1 MRLTKSLVRM
11 VAATLLIA
19 LMMSVMAPALAASY
33 PYDTVSMDDVNLRKR
48 ASSSAVVL
56 GKIKAGDPIRV
67 LGKTGD
73 WYKVEYRGETGYAMC
88 VYVDGLDSSPDP
100 SPDPSIQLNPPLA
113 ISTYPY
119 DTTVAGKVKMRKK
132 AVADADVIRTLLPG
146 ASVEVIDVDENG
158 FAKIKHEGKT
168 GYVVAGYLNLADI
181 PLPTPTPAPTVRP
194 EAVKYT
200 AVASGDANVH
210 VKTLQEALIELGYL
224 QEGEADGKF
233 GGKTTT
239 ALKLFQKR
247 NGLEQTGEAD
257 QELQYLLYEGK
268 PKNKQGYRKVIKTCA
283 PVGQPYIRKESRG
296 EAVRRAQLQL
306 EELGYYT
313 DEITG
318 VNDKATQA
326 AIKAFEAKHGL
337 MQDGE
342 LDPADQ
348 NVLFGASVLTASAV
362 VTPSPSPTPALPAG
376 IVRPDDQSEDALKV
390 QTRLKELGYYNGKLD
405 GKFGS
410 GSVSAMKAFQKANGL
425 DPDGICGIKTRAV
438 LFAAHPV
445 YATPTA
451 TPAPGNE
458 EDTNVTLAGGYPV
471 ITKENVV
478 LIMAGT
484 RGDTVLQMQKRLQEL
499 GYYSSRLDG
508 VCLSDD
514 LTAIRNFQS
523 ANGLKVDGKAGY
535 DTQLKLYSDDAV
547 RGNAVV
553 TTATTLRVGSEGQDV
568 VNLQNRLIALGYL
581 TGAADGKFGSD
592 TRNALIAF
600 QKANGLVR
608 DGVAGSKTLAALEST
623 SVVSNKVETSTTLRV
638 GSVSAAVESLQNRLI
653 ALGYLSGKAD
663 GIFGTK
669 TSLAVISFQKANGL
683 KADGIA
689 GSKTLNLINKT
700 SATSSSGTQSST
712 GALNITS
719 GSISASSVRYANWYN
734 EVRAKARTYPNAT
747 VYDFTNGISWHV
759 NIFSN
764 GAHADAEP
772 ITAEDTAN
780 MNRAFGG
787 KTTWTPKAVW
797 VVFSDGSVYLAST
810 HNTPHEVYHIKNNNF
825 PGHLCIHFPRTMSQV
840 QSIGPYATSH
850 QKAID
855 LGWEATLKRAGK

>member
-11 VAATLLIA
+11 AAAVLLITLLTG
-19 LMMSVMAPALAASY
+19 VMAPALAAAY

-48 ASSSAVVL
+48 ASSSAIVL
-56 GKIKAGDPIRV
+56 AKIKAGDPVRV

-73 WYKVEYRGETGYAMC
+73 WYKVEYQKKTGYAMC
-88 VYVDGLDSSPDP
+88 IYIDGLDPSPDP
-100 SPDPSIQLNPPLA
+100 SPDPAIQLNPPVA

-132 AVADADVIRTLLPG
+132 AVADAAVIRTLLPG
-146 ASVEVIDVDENG
+146 VPVEVIDVDENG

-181 PLPTPTPAPTVRP
+181 PLPTPTPGPTVRP
-194 EAVKYT
+194 EATKYT
-200 AVASGDANVH
+200 SVKSGDANTT

-224 QEGEADGKF
+224 AEKEADGKF
-233 GGKTTT
+233 GSKTET

-247 NGLEQTGEAD
+247 NGLEQTGVAD

-283 PVGQPYIRKESRG
+283 PVGQPYIREESRG
-296 EAVRRAQLQL
+296 EAVRRAQQQL

-313 DEITG
+313 EKITG

-348 NVLFGASVLTASAV
+348 NILYGASVLTASAV
-362 VTPSPSPTPALPAG
+362 VTPSPSPTPAPPAG

-410 GSVSAMKAFQKANGL
+410 GSVNALKAFQKANGL
-425 DPDGICGIKTRAV
+425 DDDGVCGIKTRAI

-445 YATPTA
+445 YAKPTA
-451 TPAPGNE
+451 TPAPGSE

-484 RGDTVLQMQKRLQEL
+484 RGDVVLQLQKRLQEL

-514 LTAIRNFQS
+514 ITAIRNFQK

-535 DTQLKLYSDDAV
+535 DTQTKLYSSEAV

-553 TTATTLRVGSEGQDV
+553 TTSSTLRVGSEGQEV

-581 TGAADGKFGSD
+581 TGAADGKFGSN
-592 TRNALIAF
+592 TRTALIAF

-608 DGVAGSKTLAALEST
+608 DGVAGSKTLAALESS
-623 SVVSNKVETSTTLRV
+623 SVVTNKVQTGTTLRM
-638 GSVSAAVESLQNRLI
+638 GSVSTAVQSLQNRLI
-653 ALGYLSGKAD
+653 ALGYLTGKAD

-669 TSLAVISFQKANGL
+669 TSLAVINFQKANGL

-689 GSKTLNLINKT
+689 GSKTLNLLNKT
-700 SATSSSGTQSST
+700 GAVSASGSQSST
-712 GALNITS
+712 GALDITS
-719 GSISASSVRYANWYN
+719 GSISASSVKYANWYN

>member
-1 MRLTKSLVRM
+1 M
-11 VAATLLIA
+11 VAATLVLV
-19 LMMSVMAPALAASY
+19 LVFGLMAPALAAAY
-33 PYDTVSMDDVNLRKR
+33 PYDTVSLDDVNLRKR
-48 ASSSAVVL
+48 ASSNSVVL
-56 GKIKAGDPIRV
+56 AKISAGDPIRV

-73 WYKVEYRGETGYAMC
+73 WYKIEYQGETGYAMR
-88 VYVDGLDSSPDP
+88 VYVDGLDPSPDP
-100 SPDPSIQLNPPLA
+100 SPDPGIQLNPPAA

-168 GYVVAGYLNLADI
+168 GYCVAGYLNLANI
-181 PLPTPTPAPTVRP
+181 PLPTPTPGPTVRP
-194 EAVKYT
+194 EAEKYT
-200 AVASGDANVH
+200 SVALGDANVT
-210 VKTLQEALIELGYL
+210 VETLQLALIELGYL
-224 QEGEADGKF
+224 AEGEADGKF
-233 GGKTTT
+233 GGKTET
-239 ALKLFQKR
+239 ALKLFEKR
-247 NGLEQTGEAD
+247 NGLTQDGVAD

-283 PVGQPYIRKESRG
+283 PVGTPYIREESRG
-296 EAVRRAQLQL
+296 EAVRRAQQRLN
-306 EELGYYT
+306 ELGYYS

-318 VNDKATQA
+318 INDKATQA

-348 NVLFGASVLTASAV
+348 NVLYGASALTASAV
-362 VTPSPSPTPALPAG
+362 VTPSPSPTPAPPFD
-376 IVRPDDQSEDALKV
+376 IVRPGDRSDDALKV
-390 QTRLKELGYYNGKLD
+390 QERLKELGYYNGKLD
-405 GKFGS
+405 GSFGT
-410 GSVSAMKAFQKANGL
+410 GSVNALKAFQKANGL
-425 DPDGICGIKTRAV
+425 DPDGVCGIKTRAI

-451 TPAPGNE
+451 TPSPSSE
-458 EDTNVTLAGGYPV
+458 EEENVTTAGGYPE
-471 ITKENVV
+471 ITEENVV
-478 LIMAGT
+478 LITAGS
-484 RGDTVLQMQKRLQEL
+484 RGDMVLQLQKRLQEL

-514 LTAIRNFQS
+514 ITAIRSFQS

-535 DTQLKLYSDDAV
+535 DTQKKLYSDDAI

-553 TTATTLRVGSEGQDV
+553 TTSSTLRYGSEGPEV
-568 VNLQNRLIALGYL
+568 VSLQNRLIALGYL
-581 TGAADGKFGSD
+581 TGSADGKFGRA

-608 DGVAGSKTLAALEST
+608 DGVAGAKTLAALQST
-623 SVVSNKVETSTTLRV
+623 SVVSNTVETGTTLKI
-638 GSVSAAVESLQNRLI
+638 GSASSAVATLQNRLI
-653 ALGYLSGKAD
+653 ALGYLTGKAD

-669 TSLAVISFQKANGL
+669 TSLAVIAFQKANGL
-683 KADGIA
+683 TPDGIA
-689 GSKTLNLINKT
+689 GAKTIAKLNKPT
-700 SATSSSGTQSST
+700 AVSATGGQSTTTAPS
-712 GALNITS
+712 IQS
-719 GSISASSVRYANWYN
+719 GSVSASSVRYANWYT

-797 VVFSDGSVYLAST
+797 VVFSDGSVYMAST
-810 HNTPHEVYHIKNNNF
+810 HNTPHEVYHIKDNNF
-825 PGHLCIHFPRTMSQV
+825 PGHLCIHFPRTMAQV

>member
-1 MRLTKSLVRM
+1 M
-11 VAATLLIA
+11 VAATLAMVLVFS
-19 LMMSVMAPALAASY
+19 LMAPALAAAY
-33 PYDTVSMDDVNLRKR
+33 PYDTVSLDDVNLRKR
-48 ASSSAVVL
+48 ASSNSVVL
-56 GKIKAGDPIRV
+56 AKISAGDPIRV

-73 WYKVEYRGETGYAMC
+73 WYKIEYQGETGYAMR
-88 VYVDGLDSSPDP
+88 VYVDGLDPSPDP
-100 SPDPSIQLNPPLA
+100 SPDPGIQLNPPAA

-168 GYVVAGYLNLADI
+168 GYCVAGYLNLANI
-181 PLPTPTPAPTVRP
+181 PLPTPTPGPTVRP
-194 EAVKYT
+194 EAEKYT
-200 AVASGDANVH
+200 SVALGDANVT
-210 VKTLQEALIELGYL
+210 VETLQLALIELGYL
-224 QEGEADGKF
+224 AEGEADGKF
-233 GGKTTT
+233 GGKTET
-239 ALKLFQKR
+239 ALKLFEKR
-247 NGLEQTGEAD
+247 NGLTQDGVAD

-283 PVGQPYIRKESRG
+283 PVGTPYIREESRG
-296 EAVRRAQLQL
+296 EAVRRAQQRLN
-306 EELGYYT
+306 ELGYYN

-318 VNDKATQA
+318 INDKATQA

-348 NVLFGASVLTASAV
+348 NVLYGASALTASAV
-362 VTPSPSPTPALPAG
+362 VTPSPSPTPAPPSD
-376 IVRPDDQSEDALKV
+376 IVRPGDRSDDALKV
-390 QTRLKELGYYNGKLD
+390 QERLKELGYYNGKLD
-405 GKFGS
+405 GSFGT
-410 GSVSAMKAFQKANGL
+410 GSVNALKAFQKANGL
-425 DPDGICGIKTRAV
+425 YPDGVCGIKTRAI

-451 TPAPGNE
+451 TPSPSSE
-458 EDTNVTLAGGYPV
+458 EEENVTTAGGYPE
-471 ITKENVV
+471 ITEENVV
-478 LIMAGT
+478 LITAGS
-484 RGDTVLQMQKRLQEL
+484 RGDMVLQLQKRLQEL

-514 LTAIRNFQS
+514 ITAIRSFQS

-535 DTQLKLYSDDAV
+535 DTQKKLYSDDAI

-553 TTATTLRVGSEGQDV
+553 TTSSTLRYGSEGPEV
-568 VNLQNRLIALGYL
+568 VSLQNRLIALGYL
-581 TGAADGKFGSD
+581 TGSADGKFGRD

-608 DGVAGSKTLAALEST
+608 DGVAGAKTLAALQST
-623 SVVSNKVETSTTLRV
+623 SVVSNTVETGTTLKI
-638 GSVSAAVESLQNRLI
+638 GSASSAVATLQNRLI
-653 ALGYLSGKAD
+653 ALGYLTGKAD

-669 TSLAVISFQKANGL
+669 TSLAVIAFQKANGL
-683 KADGIA
+683 TPDGIA
-689 GSKTLNLINKT
+689 GAKTIAKLNKPNAV
-700 SATSSSGTQSST
+700 SATGGQSTTTAPS
-712 GALNITS
+712 IQS
-719 GSISASSVRYANWYN
+719 GSVSASSVRYANWYT
-734 EVRAKARTYPNAT
+734 EVRTKARTYPNAT

-787 KTTWTPKAVW
+787 KATWTPKAVW
-797 VVFSDGSVYLAST
+797 VVFSDGLVYMAST
-810 HNTPHEVYHIKNNNF
+810 HNTPHEVYHIKDNNF
-825 PGHLCIHFPRTMSQV
+825 PGHLCIHFPRTMAQV

>member
-1 MRLTKSLVRM
+1 M
-11 VAATLLIA
+11 VAATLVLV
-19 LMMSVMAPALAASY
+19 LVFGLMAPALAAAY
-33 PYDTVSMDDVNLRKR
+33 PYDTVSLDDVNLRKR
-48 ASSSAVVL
+48 ASSNSVVL
-56 GKIKAGDPIRV
+56 AKISAGDPIRV

-73 WYKVEYRGETGYAMC
+73 WYKIEYQGETGYAMR
-88 VYVDGLDSSPDP
+88 VYVDGLDPSPDP
-100 SPDPSIQLNPPLA
+100 SPDPGIQLNPPAA

-168 GYVVAGYLNLADI
+168 GYCVAGYLNLANI
-181 PLPTPTPAPTVRP
+181 PLPTPTPGPTVRP
-194 EAVKYT
+194 EAEKYT
-200 AVASGDANVH
+200 SVALGDAH
-210 VKTLQEALIELGYL
+210 VTVATLQLALIELGYL
-224 QEGEADGKF
+224 AEGEADGKF
-233 GGKTTT
+233 GGKTET
-239 ALKLFQKR
+239 ALKLFEKR
-247 NGLEQTGEAD
+247 NGLTQDGVAD

-283 PVGQPYIRKESRG
+283 PVGTPYIREESRG
-296 EAVRRAQLQL
+296 EAVRRAQQRLN
-306 EELGYYT
+306 ELGYYS

-318 VNDKATQA
+318 INDKATQA

-348 NVLFGASVLTASAV
+348 NVLYGASALTASAV
-362 VTPSPSPTPALPAG
+362 VTPSPSPTPAPPFD
-376 IVRPDDQSEDALKV
+376 IVRPGDRSDDALKV
-390 QTRLKELGYYNGKLD
+390 QERLKELGYYNGKLD
-405 GKFGS
+405 GSFGT
-410 GSVSAMKAFQKANGL
+410 GSVNALKAFQKANGL
-425 DPDGICGIKTRAV
+425 DPDGVCGIKTRAI

-451 TPAPGNE
+451 TPSPSSE
-458 EDTNVTLAGGYPV
+458 EEENVTTAGGYPE
-471 ITKENVV
+471 ITEENVV
-478 LIMAGT
+478 LITAGS
-484 RGDTVLQMQKRLQEL
+484 RGDMVLQLQKRLQEL

-514 LTAIRNFQS
+514 ITAIRSFQS

-535 DTQLKLYSDDAV
+535 DTQKKLYSDDAI

-553 TTATTLRVGSEGQDV
+553 TTSSTLRYGSEGPEV
-568 VNLQNRLIALGYL
+568 VSLQNRLIALGYL
-581 TGAADGKFGSD
+581 TGSADGKFGRA

-608 DGVAGSKTLAALEST
+608 DGVAGAKTLAALQST
-623 SVVSNKVETSTTLRV
+623 SVVSNTVETGTTLKI
-638 GSVSAAVESLQNRLI
+638 GSASSAVATLQNRLI
-653 ALGYLSGKAD
+653 ALGYLTGKAD

-669 TSLAVISFQKANGL
+669 TSLAVIAFQKANGL
-683 KADGIA
+683 TPDGIA
-689 GSKTLNLINKT
+689 GAKTIAKLNKPT
-700 SATSSSGTQSST
+700 AVSATGGQSTTTAPS
-712 GALNITS
+712 IQS
-719 GSISASSVRYANWYN
+719 GSVSASSVRYANWYT

-797 VVFSDGSVYLAST
+797 VVFSDGSVYMAST
-810 HNTPHEVYHIKNNNF
+810 HNTPHEVYHIKDNNF
-825 PGHLCIHFPRTMSQV
+825 PGHLCIHFPRTMAQV

>member
-1 MRLTKSLVRM
+1 MRFTNLLRM
-11 VAATLLIA
+11 VAATLVLV
-19 LMMSVMAPALAASY
+19 LVFGLMAPALAAAY
-33 PYDTVSMDDVNLRKR
+33 PYDTVSLDDVNLRKR
-48 ASSSAVVL
+48 ASSNSVVL
-56 GKIKAGDPIRV
+56 AKISAGDPIRV

-73 WYKVEYRGETGYAMC
+73 WYKIEYQGETGYAMR
-88 VYVDGLDSSPDP
+88 VYVDGLDPSPDP
-100 SPDPSIQLNPPLA
+100 SPDPGIQLNPPAA

-168 GYVVAGYLNLADI
+168 GYCVAGYLNLANI
-181 PLPTPTPAPTVRP
+181 PLPTPTPGPTVRP
-194 EAVKYT
+194 EAEKYT
-200 AVASGDANVH
+200 SVALGDANVT
-210 VKTLQEALIELGYL
+210 VETLQLALIELGYL
-224 QEGEADGKF
+224 AEGEADGKF
-233 GGKTTT
+233 GGKTET
-239 ALKLFQKR
+239 ALKLFEKR
-247 NGLEQTGEAD
+247 NGLTQDGVAD

-283 PVGQPYIRKESRG
+283 PVGTPYIREESRG
-296 EAVRRAQLQL
+296 EAVRRAQQRLN
-306 EELGYYT
+306 ELGYYS

-318 VNDKATQA
+318 INDKATQA

-348 NVLFGASVLTASAV
+348 NVLYGASALTASAV
-362 VTPSPSPTPALPAG
+362 VTPSPSPTPAPPFD
-376 IVRPDDQSEDALKV
+376 IVRPGDRSDDALKV
-390 QTRLKELGYYNGKLD
+390 QERLKELGYYNGKLD
-405 GKFGS
+405 GSFGT
-410 GSVSAMKAFQKANGL
+410 GSVNALKAFQKANGL
-425 DPDGICGIKTRAV
+425 DPDGVCGIKTRAI

-451 TPAPGNE
+451 TPSPSSE
-458 EDTNVTLAGGYPV
+458 EEENVTTAGGYPE
-471 ITKENVV
+471 ITEENVV
-478 LIMAGT
+478 LITAGS
-484 RGDTVLQMQKRLQEL
+484 RGDMVLQLQKRLQEL

-514 LTAIRNFQS
+514 ITAIRSFQS

-535 DTQLKLYSDDAV
+535 DTQKKLYSDDAI

-553 TTATTLRVGSEGQDV
+553 TTSSTLRYGSEGPEV
-568 VNLQNRLIALGYL
+568 VSLQNRLIALGYL
-581 TGAADGKFGSD
+581 TGSADGKFGRA

-608 DGVAGSKTLAALEST
+608 DGVAGAKTLAALQST
-623 SVVSNKVETSTTLRV
+623 SVVSNTVETGTTLKI
-638 GSVSAAVESLQNRLI
+638 GSASSAVATLQNRLI
-653 ALGYLSGKAD
+653 ALGYLTGKAD

-669 TSLAVISFQKANGL
+669 TSLAVIAFQKANGL
-683 KADGIA
+683 TPDGIA
-689 GSKTLNLINKT
+689 GAKTIAKLNKPT
-700 SATSSSGTQSST
+700 AVSATGGQSTTTAPS
-712 GALNITS
+712 IQS
-719 GSISASSVRYANWYN
+719 GSVSASSVRYANWYT

-797 VVFSDGSVYLAST
+797 VVFSDGSVYMAST
-810 HNTPHEVYHIKNNNF
+810 HNTPHEVYHIKDNNF
-825 PGHLCIHFPRTMSQV
+825 PGHLCIHFPRTMAQV

>member
-1 MRLTKSLVRM
+1 MTKSIVRM
-11 VAATLLIA
+11 VAAVLVTA
-19 LMMSVMAPALAASY
+19 LVLSVMAPALAASY
-33 PYDTVSMDDVNLRKR
+33 PYDSVSMDDVNLRKR

-56 GKIKAGDPIRV
+56 SKIKAGDPIRV

-73 WYKVEYRGETGYAMC
+73 WYKIEYQGKTGYAMC
-88 VYVDGLDSSPDP
+88 VYVDGLDPSADP
-100 SPDPSIQLNPPLA
+100 SPDPSIQLNPPAA

-119 DTTVAGKVKMRKK
+119 DTTVAGKVKMRQK
-132 AVADADVIRTLLPG
+132 AEAEAKVIRTLLPG
-146 ASVEVIDVDENG
+146 VPVEVMDVDVNG

-194 EAVKYT
+194 EASKYT
-200 AVASGDANVH
+200 SVTVGDANVH

-224 QEGEADGKF
+224 AEGEADGKF

-247 NGLEQTGEAD
+247 NGLEQNGIAD
-257 QELQYLLYEGK
+257 EELQYLLYEGK

-283 PVGQPYIRKESRG
+283 PVGMPYIREQSRG
-296 EAVRRAQLQL
+296 EAVRRAQQQL
-306 EELGYYT
+306 SDLGYYT

-318 VNDKATQA
+318 INDKATQA

-342 LDPADQ
+342 LDPSDQ
-348 NVLFGASVLTASAV
+348 NVLYGASVLTASAV
-362 VTPSPSPTPALPAG
+362 VTPTPAPTPAPPAT
-376 IVRPDDQSEDALKV
+376 IVRPDDQSDDALKV
-390 QTRLKELGYYNGKLD
+390 QTRLAELGYYHGKLD

-410 GSVSAMKAFQKANGL
+410 GSVSALKAFQKANGL
-425 DPDGICGIKTRAV
+425 DPDGICGVKTRAV

-445 YATPTA
+445 YAKPTA
-451 TPAPGNE
+451 TPVPSTE
-458 EDTNVTLAGGYPV
+458 EDDSVILSSGTPE

-484 RGDTVLQMQKRLQEL
+484 RGDVVLQLQKRLQEL
-499 GYYSSRLDG
+499 GYYTSRLDG

-514 LTAIRNFQS
+514 ITAIRNFQS

-535 DTQLKLYSDDAV
+535 DTQIKLYSDDAV

-553 TTATTLRVGSEGQDV
+553 TSGAVLRMGSEGEAV
-568 VNLQNRLIALGYL
+568 VSLQNRLIALGYL
-581 TGAADGKFGSD
+581 SGSADGKFGKG
-592 TRNALIAF
+592 TREALMAF

-608 DGVAGSKTLAALEST
+608 DGEAGSKTLAALEST
-623 SVVSNKVETSTTLRV
+623 SVVSNKVQTGTTLKAGIANETVR
-638 GSVSAAVESLQNRLI
+638 SLQNRLI
-653 ALGYLSGKAD
+653 TLGYLSGKAD

-669 TSLAVISFQKANGL
+669 TSLAVINFQKANGL

-689 GSKTLNLINKT
+689 GSKTINLLNKP
-700 SATSSSGTQSST
+700 SAVSASGGQSNT
-712 GALNITS
+712 GALTIPS
-719 GSISASSVRYANWYN
+719 GSISASSVKYANWYN

-772 ITAEDTAN
+772 ITSEDTAN

-797 VVFSDGSVYLAST
+797 VVFSDGSIYLAST

-825 PGHLCIHFPRTMSQV
+825 PGHLCIHFPRTMAQV

-855 LGWEATLKRAGK
+855 LGWEETLRRAGK

>member
-1 MRLTKSLVRM
+1 MKNSFIRM
-11 VAATLLIA
+11 VAAVLVMVLV
-19 LMMSVMAPALAASY
+19 LSVMAPALAAAY
-33 PYDTVSMDDVNLRKR
+33 PYDSVSMDDVNLRKR

-56 GKIKAGDPIRV
+56 HKIKAGDPIRV
-67 LGKTGD
+67 LGKTGE
-73 WYKVEYRGETGYAMC
+73 WYKIEYQGKTGYAMC
-88 VYVDGLDSSPDP
+88 VYVDGLDPSADP
-100 SPDPSIQLNPPLA
+100 KPDPSIQLNPPTA

-119 DTTVAGKVKMRKK
+119 DTTVAGKVKMRQK
-132 AVADADVIRTLLPG
+132 AEAEAKVIRTLLPG
-146 ASVEVIDVDENG
+146 APVEVIDVDMNG

-194 EAVKYT
+194 EAAKYT
-200 AVASGDANVH
+200 AVSSGDANVH

-224 QEGEADGKF
+224 AKGEADGKF
-233 GGKTTT
+233 GPKTTT

-247 NGLEQTGEAD
+247 NGLKQTGIAD
-257 QELQYLLYEGK
+257 EELQYLLYEGK
-268 PKNKQGYRKVIKTCA
+268 PKNQQGYRKVIKTCA
-283 PVGQPYIRKESRG
+283 PVGTPYIRVDSTG
-296 EAVRRAQLQL
+296 EAVRRAQEQL
-306 EELGYYT
+306 KKLGYYT
-313 DEITG
+313 DKITG
-318 VNDKATQA
+318 TNDKATQA

-348 NVLFGASVLTASAV
+348 NVLYGASVLTASAV
-362 VTPSPSPTPALPAG
+362 VTPTPSPTPAPPSDV
-376 IVRPDDQSEDALKV
+376 VRPDDQSDDALKV
-390 QTRLKELGYYNGKLD
+390 QTRLAELGYYNGKLD
-405 GKFGS
+405 GKFGM
-410 GSVSAMKAFQKANGL
+410 GSVAALKAFQKANGL
-425 DPDGICGIKTRAV
+425 DPDGICGIKTRAI

-445 YATPTA
+445 YAKPTA
-451 TPAPGNE
+451 TPSPGSE
-458 EDTNVTLAGGYPV
+458 EDTSVTLSGGYPV

-484 RGDTVLQMQKRLQEL
+484 RGDVVMQMQKRLQEL

-514 LTAIRNFQS
+514 ITAIRAFQK

-535 DTQLKLYSDDAV
+535 DTQTRLYSSDAV

-553 TTATTLRVGSEGQDV
+553 TTSSVLRMGSEGQEV
-568 VNLQNRLIALGYL
+568 VSLQNRLIALGYL
-581 TGAADGKFGSD
+581 TGSADGKFGKG
-592 TRNALIAF
+592 TRDALMAF

-623 SVVSNKVETSTTLRV
+623 SVVSNKVQTGTTLKV
-638 GSVSAAVESLQNRLI
+638 GVISDAVKSLQNRLI
-653 ALGYLSGKAD
+653 SLGYLSGKAD

-669 TSLAVISFQKANGL
+669 TSLAVINFQKANGL
-683 KADGIA
+683 KADGVA
-689 GSKTLNLINKT
+689 GSKTINLLNKPTAVSASGNK
-700 SATSSSGTQSST
+700 GST
-712 GALNITS
+712 GALNVPS
-719 GSISASSVRYANWYN
+719 GSISASSVKYANWYD
-734 EVRAKARTYPNAT
+734 EVRTKARTYPNAT

-772 ITAEDTAN
+772 ITADDTAN

-825 PGHLCIHFPRTMSQV
+825 AGHLCIHFPRTMSQV

-855 LGWEATLKRAGK
+855 LGWEETLRRAGR

>member
-1 MRLTKSLVRM
+1 MRLTKFLIRM
-11 VAATLLIA
+11 VSATLVFV
-19 LMMSVMAPALAASY
+19 LMLSLMAPALAAAY
-33 PYDTVSMDDVNLRKR
+33 PYDTVSLDDVNLRKR
-48 ASSSAVVL
+48 ASGNSVVL
-56 GKIKAGDPIRV
+56 AKISAGDPIRV

-73 WYKVEYRGETGYAMC
+73 WYKVEYQGETGYAMC
-88 VYVDGLDSSPDP
+88 VYVDGLDPSPDP
-100 SPDPSIQLNPPLA
+100 SPDPGIQLNPPAA

-119 DTTVAGKVKMRKK
+119 DTTVAGRVKMRKK

-168 GYVVAGYLNLADI
+168 GYCVAGYLNLADI
-181 PLPTPTPAPTVRP
+181 PLPTPTPGPTVRP
-194 EAVKYT
+194 EAEKYT
-200 AVASGDANVH
+200 SVALGDANVT
-210 VKTLQEALIELGYL
+210 VETLQLALIELGYL
-224 QEGEADGKF
+224 EEGEADGKF
-233 GGKTTT
+233 GGKTET
-239 ALKLFQKR
+239 ALKLFEKR
-247 NGLEQTGEAD
+247 NGLTQDGVAD

-283 PVGQPYIRKESRG
+283 PVGTPYIREESRG
-296 EAVRRAQLQL
+296 EAVRRAQQRL
-306 EELGYYT
+306 EELGYYS

-348 NVLFGASVLTASAV
+348 TVLYGASVLTASAV
-362 VTPSPSPTPALPAG
+362 VTPSPSPTPAPPSD
-376 IVRPDDQSEDALKV
+376 IVRPGDKSDDALKV
-390 QTRLKELGYYNGKLD
+390 QERLKELGYYNGKLD
-405 GKFGS
+405 GSFGE
-410 GSVSAMKAFQKANGL
+410 GSVKALKAFQTANGL
-425 DPDGICGIKTRAV
+425 EPDGVCGIKTRAI

-451 TPAPGNE
+451 TPSPTSE
-458 EDTNVTLAGGYPV
+458 EEEGVTIAGGYPE
-471 ITKENVV
+471 ITEENVV
-478 LIMAGT
+478 LITAGS
-484 RGDTVLQMQKRLQEL
+484 RGDMVLQLQKRLQEL

-514 LTAIRNFQS
+514 ITAIRSFQN

-535 DTQLKLYSDDAV
+535 ETQKKLYSDDAV

-553 TTATTLRVGSEGQDV
+553 TTTTTLRYGSEGEEV
-568 VNLQNRLIALGYL
+568 VSLQNRLIALGYL
-581 TGAADGKFGSD
+581 TGSADGKFGRA
-592 TRNALIAF
+592 TREALIAF

-608 DGVAGSKTLAALEST
+608 DGVAGAKTLAALQSATVVGNTVESG
-623 SVVSNKVETSTTLRV
+623 TTLKI
-638 GSVSAAVESLQNRLI
+638 GSVNSAVATLQNRLI
-653 ALGYLSGKAD
+653 ALGYLTGKAD

-669 TSLAVISFQKANGL
+669 TSLAVIAFQKANGL
-683 KADGIA
+683 TPDGVAGAKTIA
-689 GSKTLNLINKT
+689 KLNKPDAV
-700 SATSSSGTQSST
+700 SASGTQSTTVAPS
-712 GALNITS
+712 IQS
-719 GSISASSVRYANWYN
+719 GSISASSVRYANWYT
-734 EVRAKARTYPNAT
+734 EVRTKARTYPNAT

-797 VVFSDGSVYLAST
+797 VVFSDGTVYMAST
-810 HNTPHEVYHIKNNNF
+810 HNTPHEVYHIKDNNF
-825 PGHLCIHFPRTMSQV
+825 PGHLCIHFPRTMAQV
-840 QSIGPYATSH
+840 ESIGPYATSH